1 MATNSVGADA
11 RPRPF
16 YGWWIVIGSFL
27 IMATCYAV
35 FVNTGSLFQRY
46 VVADLGITVSQYN
59 LGVTIG
65 SLTGIIGSL
74 LIGPLI
80 DRCSARIVTT
90 GVVAVAGLVLFL
102 YSTMDALWK
111 LYVYRFIAGFII
123 VAGTRLLVSV
133 LITNWFKK
141 KQGLALAIALA
152 GSGLGGAL
160 LSPVITALIGS
171 SGWRFAYMVLGAMC
185 VVLTLPIVLPFFAS
199 KPSDRGL
206 EPYGGADYVEIKA
219 DTTEEATAEEH
230 LLEGIGWKQLRRS
243 APFWVMVLGFVA
255 MGLVNG
261 CILTNQVS
269 NMTSI
274 TVNGTEIVTGGHSPE
289 WASVVLSANLVTVV
303 FAKLVTGWL
312 YDRFGIK
319 AATLVGTAACVI
331 ACIGLCFP
339 ATDIGP
345 YVGGIAFGFG
355 TCMGTIAPP
364 VVVSRAFGKQD
375 LGKVNGIVVG
385 FQLLGGAVGT
395 VLSGVVFDA
404 FLSFAPVRIFCIVSS
419 MVMGAC
425 ILGSTAWAHR
435 RRMKELAA

>member
-1 MATNSVGADA
+1 MV
-11 RPRPF
+11 
-16 YGWWIVIGSFL
+16 IVIGSFL
-27 IMATCYAV
+27 IMATAAV

-80 DRCSARIVTT
+80 DRCSAHRHD
-90 GVVAVAGLVLFL
+90 GRRGGCGPGLFL
-102 YSTMDALWK
+102 YSTMDALWQ

-133 LITNWFKK
+133 LIANWFKK

-160 LSPVITALIGS
+160 LSPAIRRSSAARAGVSPIG
-171 SGWRFAYMVLGAMC
+171 AGAMC
-185 VVLTLPIVLPFFAS
+185 VVLTLPIVLPFSHRSRPTRA
-199 KPSDRGL
+199 RTR
-206 EPYGGADYVEIKA
+206 GGADCVKSRPTPPKRPRPRNIC
-219 DTTEEATAEEH
+219 
-230 LLEGIGWKQLRRS
+230 WKESAGSSRRS

-274 TVNGTEIVTGGHSPE
+274 TVNGTEIVTAGIPE

-303 FAKLVTGWL
+303 FASL
-312 YDRFGIK
+312 
-319 AATLVGTAACVI
+319 
-331 ACIGLCFP
+331 
-339 ATDIGP
+339 
-345 YVGGIAFGFG
+345 
-355 TCMGTIAPP
+355 
-364 VVVSRAFGKQD
+364 SRAGC
-375 LGKVNGIVVG
+375 
-385 FQLLGGAVGT
+385 T
-395 VLSGVVFDA
+395 
-404 FLSFAPVRIFCIVSS
+404 
-419 MVMGAC
+419 
-425 ILGSTAWAHR
+425 TASASR
-435 RRMKELAA
+435 RQRL

>member
-141 KQGLALAIALA
+141 KRGLALAIALA

-185 VVLTLPIVLPFFAS
+185 VVLTLPIVLPFSHRSRPTRGSNPMAAPITWKSRPTPPKRPRPRNICWKESAGSSFAAA
-199 KPSDRGL
+199 R
-206 EPYGGADYVEIKA
+206 
-219 DTTEEATAEEH
+219 
-230 LLEGIGWKQLRRS
+230 
-243 APFWVMVLGFVA
+243 
-255 MGLVNG
+255 
-261 CILTNQVS
+261 
-269 NMTSI
+269 
-274 TVNGTEIVTGGHSPE
+274 
-289 WASVVLSANLVTVV
+289 
-303 FAKLVTGWL
+303 
-312 YDRFGIK
+312 RFG
-319 AATLVGTAACVI
+319 
-331 ACIGLCFP
+331 
-339 ATDIGP
+339 
-345 YVGGIAFGFG
+345 
-355 TCMGTIAPP
+355 
-364 VVVSRAFGKQD
+364 
-375 LGKVNGIVVG
+375 
-385 FQLLGGAVGT
+385 
-395 VLSGVVFDA
+395 
-404 FLSFAPVRIFCIVSS
+404 
-419 MVMGAC
+419 
-425 ILGSTAWAHR
+425 
-435 RRMKELAA
+435 